1 MSGDTFGPETIDEW
15 HVPYK
20 HYQMTKLRVWKSEI
34 EISGFEVTFEVKCT
48 HDNYCNDF
56 QYTGWEPITHM
67 FGTASLNTEYEELN
81 AHEEYHYKGNEWRHM
96 YCKTG

>member
-1 MSGDTFGPETIDEW
+1 MSGDTFGLGIIEEW

-20 HYQMTKLRVWKSEI
+20 HYQMTKLRVWKRDI

-48 HDNYCNDF
+48 HDDYCYGF

-67 FGTASLNTEYEELN
+67 FGTASLNSEYQELIAREN
-81 AHEEYHYKGNEWRHM
+81 NQW
-96 YCKTG
+96 